1 MKSEAEEMFGDP
13 SLGLG
18 LDIWI
23 AVGISTGY
31 NLLSGN
37 TCLLTYLSSYST
49 LHILPRDVGLLSWKY
64 LLTYTAVIAVQVL
77 KVHSVRR
84 SI

>member
-23 AVGISTGY
+23 AVGISTLY

-37 TCLLTYLSSYST
+37 RCLLTYLSSYST

-64 LLTYTAVIAVQVL
+64 LLTYLSLI
-77 KVHSVRR
+77 H
-84 SI
+84 I